1 MWRKGLKRRQGK
13 CKGIIQ
19 ERNDGDSFSKA
30 VVVAVKGTMDSEKI

>member
-1 MWRKGLKRRQGK
+1 MWRKGRKRRQGK